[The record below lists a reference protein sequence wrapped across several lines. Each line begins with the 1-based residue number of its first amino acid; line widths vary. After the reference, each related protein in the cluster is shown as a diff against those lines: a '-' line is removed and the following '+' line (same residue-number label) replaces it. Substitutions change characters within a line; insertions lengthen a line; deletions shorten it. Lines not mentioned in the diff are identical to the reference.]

1 MILNLR
7 KNAKWRVKKLS
18 VPIAVALTVLVVPPG
33 KGVANSDLYGRLQS
47 TREALIAQERDIRK
61 SYDDVTR
68 QIEDLRQKQA
78 LLDSYLV
85 QTRNAIRDVERA
97 MGNAQ

>member
-1 MILNLR
+1 MKI
-7 KNAKWRVKKLS
+7 AHWRVLKLS
-18 VPIAVALTVLVVPPG
+18 VPIAVALAFLGVPPG
-33 KGVANSDLYGRLQS
+33 VRSANSDLYMRLQS
-47 TREALIAQERDIRK
+47 TRDALIAQERDIKR

-68 QIEDLRQKQA
+68 QMEDLRQKQS

>member
-1 MILNLR
+1 M
-7 KNAKWRVKKLS
+7 
-18 VPIAVALTVLVVPPG
+18 PIALALTLLGAQPSG
-33 KGVANSDLYGRLQS
+33 KSASDLYMRLQS
-47 TREALIAQERDIRK
+47 TRDSLVTQERDLRK

-68 QIEDLRQKQA
+68 QIDGLRQKQS
-78 LLDSYLV
+78 LLDSYIS